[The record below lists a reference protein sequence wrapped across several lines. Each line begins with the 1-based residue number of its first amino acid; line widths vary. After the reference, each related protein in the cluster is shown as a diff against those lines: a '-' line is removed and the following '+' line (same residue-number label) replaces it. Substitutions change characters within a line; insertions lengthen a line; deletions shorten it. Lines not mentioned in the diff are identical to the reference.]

1 MANSKYSTFDI
12 DIAVGNHRFSEI
24 AFLYEELDGLDIRRL
39 YAHGTVERCFGE
51 SGNIQLMIDCMQLN
65 EDKQMI
71 VSGLAVLEKIYSVNI
86 YNDSIE
92 EFFCSDCVKNVHP
105 SRNHN
110 GYIREWGLFQYY
122 EAIHRRL
129 GPVYCADCV
138 RIIFDA
144 SPKS

>member
-1 MANSKYSTFDI
+1 MDSKYATFEI
-12 DIAVGNHRFSEI
+12 DVTIGERRFSEI
-24 AFLYEELDGLDIRRL
+24 AFLYEELDGLDLRRFPA
-39 YAHGTVERCFGE
+39 YGTGERCFGE
-51 SGNIQLMIDCMQLN
+51 SGNIQLMIDCMHLN

-71 VSGLAVLEKIYSVNI
+71 VSDLAVLEQIYTVNI

-92 EFFCSDCVKNVHP
+92 EFFCSDCVKDAHP
-105 SRNHN
+105 SQNHN
-110 GYIREWGLFQYY
+110 GYIREWGFTQYY

-138 RIIFDA
+138 KIIFDA